1 MRRSEWSIS
10 DITGLEGQKKLDE
23 YNKWLLDPKREFG
36 VPRITTVKKRKKKDE
51 HHTKTGAISKS
62 GI

>member
-1 MRRSEWSIS
+1 VRRTEWTIS

-36 VPRITTVKKRKKKDE
+36 VPRIEKKKKQPKPKPME
-51 HHTKTGAISKS
+51 
-62 GI
+62 